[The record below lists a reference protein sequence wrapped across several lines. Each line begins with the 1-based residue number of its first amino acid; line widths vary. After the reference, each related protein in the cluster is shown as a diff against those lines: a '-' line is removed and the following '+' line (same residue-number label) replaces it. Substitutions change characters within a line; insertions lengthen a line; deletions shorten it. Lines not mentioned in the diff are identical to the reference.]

1 MGEHPGMAG
10 HHYPVMNGRRDATF
24 WALYP
29 KSGLISAVAGIFHSR
44 DAARDGLS
52 LYLGI
57 DVEEMFVFAVLV

>member
-1 MGEHPGMAG
+1 
-10 HHYPVMNGRRDATF
+10 MNGRRDATF